1 MIMSDRV
8 GRKQAEVAERRG
20 DDRGSNAAP
29 VEVRFG
35 DLEIRGEGG
44 NRSATGVYFIA
55 EAAAPVEVV
64 VDGEIR
70 QAELVRVENLGQGR
84 LGVAVRFTEAP
95 TRE

>member
-1 MIMSDRV
+1 MIMSDSV
-8 GRKQAEVAERRG
+8 GRKQTDVAERRG
-20 DDRGSNAAP
+20 DERRRNAAP

-64 VDGEIR
+64 VDGEIHR
-70 QAELVRVENLGQGR
+70 AELVRVENLGHGR
-84 LGVAVRFTEAP
+84 LGVAVRFTDAP
-95 TRE
+95 TGE